1 MPLAAG
7 ERVTAAKLAHNFV
20 KRTGTNTSIGG
31 GWTSVPFATLA
42 QGSMVG
48 LTTSDN
54 ITFTM
59 AAGLWRVYA
68 TVSPS
73 TNVAAI
79 AALFEGSNV
88 DPVNAANT
96 EVYSLV
102 SGTNTGSVGGVTV
115 SAEIFVA
122 VGATRTFR
130 VSAFASGA
138 TLRNTGP
145 AIPRLT
151 ASWRY

>member
-1 MPLAAG
+1 MSFAAG
-7 ERVTAAKLAHNFV
+7 DDVVASEHVHNFV

-42 QGSMVG
+42 QGTMVG
-48 LTTSDN
+48 ISTADN
-54 ITFTM
+54 ITFTLQP
-59 AAGLWRVYA
+59 GLWDVRA
-68 TVSPS
+68 NLSPS
-73 TNVAAI
+73 TNVALI
-79 AALFEGSNV
+79 AALYEGANV
-88 DPVNAANT
+88 DPVNAGNT

-115 SAEIFVA
+115 TAEIVVPA
-122 VGATRTFR
+122 GATRTFR

-151 ASWRY
+151 ASWRF

>member
-1 MPLAAG
+1 MSFAAG
-7 ERVTAAKLAHNFV
+7 DDVVAAEHVHNFV
-20 KRTGTNTSIGG
+20 KRTGTSTNISG
-31 GWTSVPFATLA
+31 GWTAVPFATLA

-48 LTTSDN
+48 ISTSDN
-54 ITFTM
+54 ITFTLTT
-59 AAGLWRVYA
+59 GLWQVHA
-68 TVSPS
+68 TVSPA

-79 AALFEGSNV
+79 AALFEGGNV

-96 EVYSLV
+96 EVYSIV

-115 SAEIFVA
+115 SAEIYVPS
-122 VGATRTFR
+122 GTRTFR

-138 TLRNTGP
+138 SLRNTGP

-151 ASWRY
+151 VSWRF

>member
-1 MPLAAG
+1 MPVAAG
-7 ERVTAAKLAHNFV
+7 EQAVAANQAHRFV

-31 GWTSVPFATLA
+31 GWTAVPFATLA
-42 QGSMVG
+42 QGAMVG
-48 LTTSDN
+48 VSTSDN
-54 ITFTM
+54 ITFTLGP
-59 AAGLWRVYA
+59 GLWDVRA
-68 TVSPS
+68 NLSPS
-73 TNVAAI
+73 TNVALI

-115 SAEIFVA
+115 TAEIFVA
-122 VGATRTFR
+122 LATTRTFR

-151 ASWRY
+151 VSWRY